1 MFYAIGGVDVQ
12 DREQRSRK
20 AHTGVLDVAVFLTLI
35 D

>member
-1 MFYAIGGVDVQ
+1 MLLGVDVQ

-20 AHTGVLDVAVFLTLI
+20 AHTGVLDVAVFLTRI